1 MLDVEQHLYVLSQAF
16 SMAHRWFQQD
26 SQTRT
31 KKISYQMKHVAC
43 LLLFIFCHFKKGMIF
58 KSESKKGLKSI
69 FFYSPFV
76 LRATIVKL
84 IHLNNEYMKKECQ
97 HKNDIKYV
105 PKYSLQKTIG
115 CVCETIET
123 LIEKSTSFSFV
134 ML

>member
-1 MLDVEQHLYVLSQAF
+1 MSPACCFSFSVILKRDDFQEREQKRAEI
-16 SMAHRWFQQD
+16 D
-26 SQTRT
+26 
-31 KKISYQMKHVAC
+31 
-43 LLLFIFCHFKKGMIF
+43 
-58 KSESKKGLKSI
+58 

-115 CVCETIET
+115 CVCEIIET
-123 LIEKSTSFSFV
+123 LLEKSTSFTFV